1 MTMRFGSLGLGDQ
14 SRSGHHIMAH
24 LALERVHRLQR
35 HRLSGGPDTSH
46 GLLRDLRQFD
56 ATCGTVAID
65 VEHETR
71 PIAGTRLHRQTSQ
84 FLNGFEHFSI
94 TSDEIGQLARIPLFR
109 GDNRNGRPTVIN
121 VNIDVSAEIGDI
133 EKFLEVVGADL
144 ALLLKTR
151 DGIGRGGVLAHG
163 ESVLLN
169 GLGTADQFRR
179 FFF

>member
-1 MTMRFGSLGLGDQ
+1 M
-14 SRSGHHIMAH
+14 
-24 LALERVHRLQR
+24 
-35 HRLSGGPDTSH
+35 
-46 GLLRDLRQFD
+46 
-56 ATCGTVAID
+56 
-65 VEHETR
+65 
-71 PIAGTRLHRQTSQ
+71 
-84 FLNGFEHFSI
+84 NGFEHFSI